1 MTEERAARYNQGKT
15 PVQYL
20 PIFLVLESM
29 DTAKI
34 VTDEQ
39 KIAYSL
45 LKTLSNFQATG
56 NVANIREGLKILSDN
71 KKWGECA
78 EALEFGAKKYAAW
91 NWTKGSNWTVPLSSA
106 VRHAFKIIDENEIL
120 DSESGC
126 THLGHMMCNFVFI
139 RIFMESYP
147 AGNDLP
153 PLNFNMPVIVGTSGY
168 KYDLV
173 NLYSCATNAF
183 LALQDDN
190 VDIKHEDN
198 MIDVLD
204 HIWYMMSPAQREEA
218 ETAVAGRAN
227 INRST

>member
-1 MTEERAARYNQGKT
+1 
-15 PVQYL
+15 
-20 PIFLVLESM
+20 
-29 DTAKI
+29 
-34 VTDEQ
+34 
-39 KIAYSL
+39 
-45 LKTLSNFQATG
+45 
-56 NVANIREGLKILSDN
+56 
-71 KKWGECA
+71 
-78 EALEFGAKKYAAW
+78 
-91 NWTKGSNWTVPLSSA
+91 
-106 VRHAFKIIDENEIL
+106 
-120 DSESGC
+120 
-126 THLGHMMCNFVFI
+126 
-139 RIFMESYP
+139 MESYP

-153 PLNFNMPVIVGTSGY
+153 PLNFNMPVIVGASGY